1 MLPGPGPG
9 PAPWPGIAESESLER
24 TCQGDLSSNDRVTF
38 GTSGRAVAHSRRGGV
53 PAGIVAM
60 DASPPI
66 PLANLSVGAR
76 SRVVAVPPEEAERL
90 AAEGLHR
97 GDSLEV
103 EVVLPLGGPV
113 VVRLGRAR
121 IAVARRVAAGIMVKA
136 AGPP

>member
-1 MLPGPGPG
+1 MY
-9 PAPWPGIAESESLER
+9 
-24 TCQGDLSSNDRVTF
+24 DDRVTF
-38 GTSGRAVAHSRRGGV
+38 GTRAWAVAHSHGGGI

-66 PLANLSVGAR
+66 PLASLSVGAR
-76 SRVVAVPPEEAERL
+76 SRVVAVPPEDAERL

-97 GDSLEV
+97 GDSLQV

-121 IAVARRVAAGIMVKA
+121 VAVARRVAAGILVEPV
-136 AGPP
+136 GRP